1 MRVFLKQFGLDRR
14 TFKILLVGY
23 IIIAL
28 IGAVFL
34 HSNWAHTTPIT
45 FLDAFFT
52 STSAISMTGLVVKN
66 TAVDFTFLG
75 QIILLILI
83 QIGGLGYMS
92 IGFFVYL
99 LIRKKVGF
107 SGRNLLKES
116 LFYPSMDGLFK
127 FFKKVLL
134 FIFIIELAGALLL
147 TMRFALDMDFK
158 KALWFGIFHS
168 ISAFNNAGFSIFEHG
183 ISTYKND
190 IAINL
195 IITTLI
201 IIGGLG
207 YFVLVE
213 LYFFQKK
220 RLPNLSLHTKVVVL
234 STIILILSSTVIIL
248 ALEYSN
254 PKTMGNFS
262 LFDKILSSYFT
273 AINYRTAG
281 FNTLNINHLNDA
293 SLFFGS
299 LFMVIGGAPGGT
311 AGGMKIT
318 TVITLLLYAYWSI
331 RDGRVR
337 IFGHEISQETISR
350 AFVIAIGSA
359 VYIIVAVILLSLL
372 ESHFNFLPLLF
383 ETSSAFAT
391 VGISVGNGETLS
403 LCASFTNPSKI
414 IIIIMMLSGRIGV
427 FAFLLSVFKQDKAI
441 HIRFPEGKINL

>member
-1 MRVFLKQFGLDRR
+1 MKQFGLDRR
-14 TFKILLVGY
+14 TFKILLAGY

-28 IGAVFL
+28 FGALLL
-34 HSNWAHTTPIT
+34 HSNWAHTTPID

-52 STSAISMTGLVVKN
+52 STSAVSMTGLVVKN
-66 TAVDFTFLG
+66 TAVDFTLAG
-75 QIILLILI
+75 QIIILALV
-83 QIGGLGYMS
+83 QIGGLGYMG
-92 IGFFVYL
+92 IGLFVYI

-107 SGRNLLKES
+107 SARNLLKES

-134 FIFIIELAGALLL
+134 FIFTIELIGAILL
-147 TMRFALDMDFK
+147 TMRFALEMNFK

-168 ISAFNNAGFSIFEHG
+168 ISAFNNSGFTIFEHG
-183 ISTYKND
+183 FIAYKHD

-195 IITTLI
+195 IITSLI

-213 LYFFQKK
+213 LYFFQRKK
-220 RLPNLSLHTKVVVL
+220 LQNLSLHTKMVVVA
-234 STIILILSSTVIIL
+234 SIFLIFSSTLIIF
-248 ALEYSN
+248 AFEYSN
-254 PKTMGNFS
+254 PQTIGHFS
-262 LFDKILSSYFT
+262 FFDKILSSYFI

-281 FNTLNINHLNDA
+281 FNTLDMGHLHDA

-311 AGGMKIT
+311 AGGMKVT
-318 TVITLLLYAYWSI
+318 TVMVLLLYAYWSI

-337 IFGHEISQETISR
+337 IFGHEIPRETISK
-350 AFVIAIGSA
+350 AFIIAVGSA
-359 VYIIVAVILLSLL
+359 VYIVIAVILLSLL
-372 ESHFNFLPLLF
+372 ESKFDFIALLF

-391 VGISVGNGETLS
+391 VGISVGNGGTLS
-403 LCASFTNPSKI
+403 LCALFSDPSKV

-441 HIRFPEGKINL
+441 HLKFPEGKVNL